1 MKKLTV
7 NLPNLTC
14 ASCVLE
20 VEQVMRQQEG
30 VVWAIVNF
38 AAREAT
44 IIYDPRSFRISQ
56 LVQAVSALGIQVQ
69 IRGEAG
75 KNVHP
80 KHVEARPFNR
90 MQQWVRTLAR

>member
-1 MKKLTV
+1 MKRVKV
-7 NLPNLTC
+7 ILPNLTC

-38 AAREAT
+38 AAGEAT
-44 IIYDPRSFRISQ
+44 IMYDPKAFRISHI
-56 LVQAVSALGIQVQ
+56 VQAVSALGYQVLL
-69 IRGEAG
+69 RGEVG
-75 KNVHP
+75 KSVHA
-80 KHVEARPFNR
+80 KLVETRPFNR